1 METNARKIGD
11 RADIPLRYL
20 AVSLDRDLVWS

>member
-11 RADIPLRYL
+11 RADIPLRYVV
-20 AVSLDRDLVWS
+20 VSLDHDFVPR